1 MTGTMTGTKP
11 GTMLVTGGS
20 RGIGRAVALMAAER
34 GWDIALNWRGDRA
47 AAEETAARIRDL
59 GRRVVV
65 SQGDVSAEADVI
77 RVFDEAEAAFG
88 RLDAVVVNAGIA
100 APAMRLAEMGL
111 DRIERVIRVNVTG
124 ALLTCR
130 EAARRMGRTGEPTAS
145 ITIIG
150 SAASRLGGG
159 GQYVDY
165 AASKAAVEAL
175 TNGLSKELAG
185 DGIRVNLI
193 RPGLIETDIHAEIG
207 DPDRPRKLARSV
219 PMGRPGSAEEVAE
232 GVVWLASPQAG
243 YVTGAILDIAGG
255 R

>member
-1 MTGTMTGTKP
+1 MTGTMT

-65 SQGDVSAEADVI
+65 SQGDVSVEADVI

-219 PMGRPGSAEEVAE
+219 PMSRPGSADEVAE

>member
-1 MTGTMTGTKP
+1 MT

-65 SQGDVSAEADVI
+65 SQGDVSVEADVI

-219 PMGRPGSAEEVAE
+219 PMSRPGSADEVAE